1 MMDKKRFLFDTLLA
15 NVSRKEIILLVGAR
29 QTGKTTLLQQL
40 YQEMLSRGE
49 SCTFLTLEVKRYLD
63 ILNQDPENIFQ
74 LIAPLRTEKRNV
86 VFIDEVQYL
95 NDPSNFLK
103 HLFDLYHEQI
113 KLIVSGSSAFYID
126 RKFRDSL
133 AGRKRMFV
141 LPTMSF
147 KEFLY
152 FKNQEELVEY
162 VHVSTCP
169 IVFRSRL
176 RMLLAEY
183 IIYGG
188 YPDVVLAPTLDDK
201 MAVLEEIAQS
211 YVKKDALEA
220 AIRKPKAYLNI
231 LKILARQIGRLVNT
245 YAIGKT
251 LRLDNET
258 VDSYMRLM
266 QQSFHIALVSPF
278 YRNVKK
284 ELRQK
289 KKVYFQ
295 DLGLRN
301 YFANNFDP
309 ILLRDDRGE
318 LLENYVFRLFADHY
332 DVDWD
337 IRYWRTQGKQEI
349 DFIIKEKQAYEVKF
363 SQSSFKLKKY
373 EYFRSKYPDI
383 TLKVIHYDNLLE
395 FSPDEKI

>member
-1 MMDKKRFLFDTLLA
+1 MDKKRFLFDTLLT
-15 NVSRKEIILLVGAR
+15 NVSRKEMLLLVGAR

-40 YQEMLSRGE
+40 HNEMLSQGE
-49 SCTFLTLEVKRYLD
+49 TCSFLTLEVKKYLD

-74 LIAPLRTEKRNV
+74 LTAPLGAGKKNI

-103 HLFDLYHEQI
+103 HLFDLYHEKL

-141 LPTMSF
+141 LPTMGF

-152 FKNQEELVEY
+152 FKDQEDLVEY
-162 VHVSTCP
+162 AHVSDCP
-169 IVFRSRL
+169 IIFKNRL
-176 RMLLAEY
+176 RRLLAEY

-188 YPDVVLAPTLDDK
+188 YPEVVLAATLNDK
-201 MAVLEEIAQS
+201 IAVLEEIARS
-211 YVKKDALEA
+211 YVKRDALEA

-231 LKILARQIGRLVNT
+231 LKILARQTGRLVNT
-245 YAIGKT
+245 HAIGKT

-258 VDSYMRLM
+258 VNSYLRLM

-289 KKVYFQ
+289 KKVYFH

-301 YFANNFDP
+301 YFANNFEP

-318 LLENYVFRLFADHY
+318 LLENYVFRLFADRY
-332 DVDWD
+332 DIDWD
-337 IRYWRTQGKQEI
+337 IRYWRTRGKQEI
-349 DFIIKEKQAYEVKF
+349 DFIIEEKRAYEVKF
-363 SQSSFKLKKY
+363 SKSSYRAKKY
-373 EYFRSKYPDI
+373 EFFRSNYPDI
-383 TLKVIHYDNLLE
+383 PLKVIRYDNLLE
-395 FSPDEKI
+395 FNPDEEV